1 VTDSPAPS
9 STASRPPDDSID
21 PGARVR
27 TGPVRVSLGALSA
40 YFLRLGTFGFGGPIA
55 LTAAMQ
61 RDLVLSRRWV
71 TAEEYKEGMALAQLA
86 PGPLAAQLAIY
97 LGWVRWGMLG
107 ATAAGLAFVGP
118 SLIMVIVLSV
128 FYVRFGQ
135 LAWMQGAF
143 YGIGAA
149 VIAIVARGAS
159 KLMRSVVGSDP
170 LLWGVLLVNAL
181 VVAWTE
187 AELLWVFALSGVLVT
202 AWRARRRAAAPRVT
216 AAILPL
222 WLVTGLH
229 GPASADT
236 VGRILGFFA
245 KAAVVVFGSGL
256 AVVPF
261 LHGGVVRDY
270 GWLTE
275 RQFLD
280 AVAVSMITPGPV
292 VITVAFIGYLVAGP
306 VGGVVAAVGMF
317 LPTFL
322 AVVLVAPSFHR
333 VMGNPHLKAA
343 VDGVTAAATGAI
355 AGAVVVLGRR
365 AIIDPATLAIGAI
378 TLLVL
383 LRVRRIPE
391 PLVII
396 AAGFAGILLMGAHRG

>member
-1 VTDSPAPS
+1 VTTVP
-9 STASRPPDDSID
+9 
-21 PGARVR
+21 
-27 TGPVRVSLGALSA
+27 VSLGSLTG

-61 RDLVLSRRWV
+61 RDLVIGRGWV
-71 TAEEYKEGMALAQLA
+71 TPEEYKEGLALAQLA

-97 LGWVRWGMLG
+97 LGWVRYGLLG

-118 SLIMVIVLSV
+118 SFAMVLVLSV
-128 FYVRFGQ
+128 FYVRFGS
-135 LAWMQGAF
+135 LSWMQGAF

-149 VIAIVARGAS
+149 VIAIVARGAA
-159 KLMRSVVGSDP
+159 KMLRSSVGHDP
-170 LLWGVLLVNAL
+170 LLWAVLLVNAL

-187 AELLWVFALSGVLVT
+187 AEILWVFALSGVAVLV
-202 AWRARRRAAAPRVT
+202 WRAVRGQVSTPGAAA
-216 AAILPL
+216 AAALVPY

-229 GPASADT
+229 GPAST
-236 VGRILGFFA
+236 ETLWRILGFFA

-261 LHGGVVRDY
+261 LHGGAVREY
-270 GWLTE
+270 AWLTE

-306 VGGVVAAVGMF
+306 LGGIVAAIGMF
-317 LPTFL
+317 LPTYL
-322 AVVLVAPSFHR
+322 AVVLAAPSFHR
-333 VMGNPHLKAA
+333 IMASRHLKAV

-365 AIIDPATLAIGAI
+365 AIVDAATVAIALV

-383 LRVRRIPE
+383 IRVRRIPE
-391 PLVII
+391 PLLIV
-396 AAGFAGILLMGAHRG
+396 AAGIAGIGLMGALP

>member
-1 VTDSPAPS
+1 MT
-9 STASRPPDDSID
+9 
-21 PGARVR
+21 
-27 TGPVRVSLGALSA
+27 LHALTR
-40 YFLRLGTFGFGGPIA
+40 YFLRLGTLGFGGPIA

-61 RDLVLSRRWV
+61 RDLVLDRRWFSLD
-71 TAEEYKEGMALAQLA
+71 EYKEGLALAQLA
-86 PGPLAAQLAIY
+86 PGPLAAQLAMY
-97 LGWVRWGMLG
+97 LGWARAGVLG
-107 ATAAGLAFVGP
+107 ATLAGLAFVAP
-118 SLIMVIVLSV
+118 SFLMVIVLSAC
-128 FYVRFGQ
+128 YLRFGQ
-135 LAWMQGAF
+135 LPWMQGAF

-149 VIAIVARGAS
+149 VIAIVARGAG
-159 KLMRSVVGSDP
+159 KMLRSSVGGDL

-181 VVAWTE
+181 VVAVTE
-187 AELLWVFALSGVLVT
+187 AELLWVFALSGLVVLL
-202 AWRARRRAAAPRVT
+202 WRAWMARAADPRV
-216 AAILPL
+216 AAVTVIPL

-229 GPASADT
+229 GPATTDT
-236 VGRILGFFA
+236 LARIFGFFA

-261 LHGGVVRDY
+261 LHGGAVGDY

-306 VGGVVAAVGMF
+306 VGGLVAGVGMF
-317 LPTFL
+317 LPTYL
-322 AVVLVAPSFHR
+322 AVVLAAPSFHR
-333 VMGNPHLKAA
+333 IMASRHLKAA

-365 AIIDPATLAIGAI
+365 AIVDVPTIGIALV

-383 LRVRRIPE
+383 ARARRVPE
-391 PLVII
+391 PLVIV
-396 AAGFAGILLMGAHRG
+396 AAGVAGIVLTRLR

>member
-1 VTDSPAPS
+1 MSDT
-9 STASRPPDDSID
+9 
-21 PGARVR
+21 
-27 TGPVRVSLGALSA
+27 VSLGGLAA

-61 RDLVLSRRWV
+61 RDLVVDRRWV
-71 TAEEYKEGMALAQLA
+71 TVEEYKEGLALAQLA

-97 LGWVRWGMLG
+97 LGWARWRLLG
-107 ATAAGLAFVGP
+107 ATVAGLAFVGP
-118 SLIMVIVLSV
+118 SFLMVLALSA
-128 FYVRFGQ
+128 FYIRFGE
-135 LAWMQGAF
+135 LSWMQGAF

-149 VIAIVARGAS
+149 VIAIVARGAG
-159 KLMRSVVGSDP
+159 KLLRSSVGHDR
-170 LLWGVLLVNAL
+170 LLWAVVLVNAV
-181 VVAWTE
+181 VVAWVE
-187 AELLWVFALSGVLVT
+187 AEILWVFALSGIVVL
-202 AWRARRRAAAPRVT
+202 AWRAWRGRISSPGTAAA
-216 AAILPL
+216 AIVPW

-229 GPASADT
+229 GPAST
-236 VGRILGFFA
+236 ETLGQIFGFFA
-245 KAAVVVFGSGL
+245 KASVVVFGSGL

-261 LHGGVVRDY
+261 LHGGAVGDY

-275 RQFLD
+275 RQFVD

-306 VGGVVAAVGMF
+306 LGGLLAAVGMF
-317 LPTFL
+317 LPTYL
-322 AVVLVAPSFHR
+322 AVVLAAPSFHR
-333 VMGNPHLKAA
+333 VMASEHLKAS

-365 AIIDPATLAIGAI
+365 AIVDGPTIALAIA

-383 LRVRRIPE
+383 TRVRRVPE

-396 AAGFAGILLMGAHRG
+396 AAGVIGVVLTRLH